1 MACIVAHVRV
11 NGSAAISVKTVD
23 TVKPLILKP
32 PLSYPR
38 LSLLLSSPLSA
49 SNFGSLPISAL
60 VRHVR
65 LVLWGL

>member
-32 PLSYPR
+32 PLSHPR
-38 LSLLLSSPLSA
+38 QNYLFLQVILAPSPFLL
-49 SNFGSLPISAL
+49 
-60 VRHVR
+60 
-65 LVLWGL
+65 